1 MKTETKEKVLSLG
14 KDILLT
20 IGILGFVT
28 VGAIAG
34 NAVQLLKYTPL
45 GDRKRKIK
53 NYELNR
59 SVKRLLDRGFL
70 QKKLRKNIEHLELTD
85 KGQKLILKYE
95 LESLAKV
102 KPPKWDKK
110 YRVVI
115 FDISENRRGIRD
127 RLRVTI
133 RGFGFIQLQQSVWI
147 YPYPCQDII
156 ELLKKYLE
164 IQGEVIYMTV
174 DSIEDDEW
182 LKENFG
188 LK

>member
-1 MKTETKEKVLSLG
+1 MKTGTKEKVLSLG

-45 GDRKRKIK
+45 GDRKLKIK
-53 NYELNR
+53 RYELNR

-70 QKKLRKNIEHLELTD
+70 HLKILKNVEYLELTD
-85 KGQKLILKYE
+85 KGKKLILKFE
-95 LESLAKV
+95 LESLAKD
-102 KPPKWDKK
+102 KPKKWDGK

-115 FDISENRRGIRD
+115 FDISENRRSIRD
-127 RLRVTI
+127 RLRITI
-133 RGFGFIQLQQSVWI
+133 RGFGFVQLQQSVWV

-156 ELLKKYLE
+156 ELLKRYLE
-164 IQGEVIYMTV
+164 IHGEVIYMTV
-174 DSIEDDEW
+174 DSIEDDQW
-182 LKENFG
+182 LRNTFG